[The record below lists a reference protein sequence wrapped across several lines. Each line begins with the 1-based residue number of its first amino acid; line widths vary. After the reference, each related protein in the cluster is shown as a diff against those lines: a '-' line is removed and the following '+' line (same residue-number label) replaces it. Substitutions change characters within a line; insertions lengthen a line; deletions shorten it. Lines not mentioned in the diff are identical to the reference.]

1 MGRSSSIELMK
12 KASYISALETVLN
25 HWAGSVLQAGVSG
38 SADVIQMDTNG
49 FPSLFS
55 SSKGLN
61 HYTFIVKKHQT
72 SLTHSAFGLH

>member
-12 KASYISALETVLN
+12 KAGYINALETVLN
-25 HWAGSVLQAGVSG
+25 HWAGRVLQAGVSG

-55 SSKGLN
+55 SGMGVN
-61 HYTFIVKKHQT
+61 HYTFIVEECQT
-72 SLTHSAFGLH
+72 SLAHSAFGLH